1 MNSYYSPNIKGGA
14 EVVVQLLAEGLVAN
28 EHKVHVIATCD
39 KNTES
44 SVQQLNGVQIHHLP
58 IQNIYWPF
66 ISTPSNIKK
75 ILWHI
80 LDNWNP
86 FTFLKLKSII
96 KKIAPDVVVTHN
108 LAGFS
113 TSVWALCRILNI
125 PVVQVV
131 HDYYLACTKS
141 SMYKGKDNCRKQ
153 CYSCSKFR
161 LGVKQRSKSVDA
173 VIFVSEFLQKKFTK
187 MSYFNSA
194 PQFVIHNSISLKSQ
208 PIKTNLKESSE
219 KLVLG
224 FIGRITPEKGIE
236 TLLKAFSSLAYES
249 KLRLELKVAG
259 EGSPEYMEYLKSE
272 YGSFADFLGK
282 VDASAFYNMINV
294 CIVPPLWDEPFG
306 LVAVEA
312 LNAGVPVLAS
322 RSGGLTEIVTDRVNG
337 LFFEPG
343 DVSSLLIK
351 INELAFDDDLYSRLL
366 QNTINSSKEFTD
378 VNAFVKQHEKQY
390 QAAINAH
397 RKI

>member
-1 MNSYYSPNIKGGA
+1 M
-14 EVVVQLLAEGLVAN
+14 VVQLLAEGLVAN
-28 EHKVHVIATCD
+28 GHKVSVFATCD
-39 KNTES
+39 KVNEF
-44 SVQQLNGVQIHHLP
+44 SVHQLNGVQIHNLP

-66 ISTPSNIKK
+66 KSTPSSLKK
-75 ILWHI
+75 IMWHI

-86 FTFLKLKSII
+86 LTFLKLKSLI

-113 TSVWALCRILNI
+113 TSVWTLCRILNI

-141 SMYKGKDNCRKQ
+141 SMYKRQDNCRKQ
-153 CYSCSKFR
+153 CYTCSMFR
-161 LGVKQRSKSVDA
+161 LGGKQRSKSVDG

-187 MSYFNSA
+187 LNLFNGA

-208 PIKTNLKESSE
+208 PVKTTISDPSE
-219 KLVLG
+219 RFILG

-236 TLLKAFSSLAYES
+236 TLLNAFSTLPNES
-249 KLRLELKVAG
+249 KLRLKLIVAG
-259 EGSPEYMEYLKSE
+259 DGSPEYMKHLKSE
-272 YGSFADFLGK
+272 FGSFADFLGN
-282 VDASAFYNMINV
+282 VDASSFYNMINL

-343 DVSSLLIK
+343 DVSSLRIG
-351 INELAFDDDLYSRLL
+351 INKLAFDRDLYCRLL
-366 QNTINSSKEFTD
+366 ENTKNSSKVFTD
-378 VNAFVKQHEKQY
+378 VSAFVKKHEERY
-390 QAAINAH
+390 LAAINAH